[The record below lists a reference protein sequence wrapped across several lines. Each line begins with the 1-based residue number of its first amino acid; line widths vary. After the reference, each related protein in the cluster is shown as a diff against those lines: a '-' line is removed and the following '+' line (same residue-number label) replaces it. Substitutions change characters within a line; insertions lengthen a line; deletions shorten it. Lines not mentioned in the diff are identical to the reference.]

1 MPSLAGPSG
10 IASTCGR
17 ERLHGQTR
25 QSAAPPP
32 PAASVAHPLP
42 KEVVEWDTYSG
53 NLQSPEMANVAARV
67 SGLIMEMP
75 FKEGTIVKR
84 GDLLAVIDE
93 QPFMVDLD
101 SKLADQQR
109 AESTLAI
116 AQITFQRNVLLK
128 SRHAVADQEYD
139 NAKAACDQ
147 AAAALAAANA
157 AVASSRLNL
166 EWCRVRSPID
176 GRVSNKLVTVG
187 NLVTGGAGQA
197 PPTLLTTVTS
207 VSPMYLY
214 VDVDEHSI
222 LKYQKL
228 AEERK
233 LLSARDGKLPCF
245 FELEN
250 ETDFPHQ
257 GSIDFMD
264 NHVDSTTGTIK
275 VRAVLRNDS
284 GKFIPGCFAR
294 MRMPGSGRYRTL
306 LVPDD
311 AVGSDQNEHNVLVVD
326 KDNKVQVRPV
336 QFGALF
342 GDLRSIALRHQRRRS
357 RGGQRPDARSAGFSG
372 DADRSDH
379 QGGGRRVFR
388 SGHES
393 GGTGRFA
400 GREGP
405 PIVGQFRGDA
415 LGLPCTRGGGAGMKF
430 AAFFIERPVF
440 AAVISIA
447 TVVVGA
453 IAALRLPS
461 ASFPKLPRRPSP

>member
-1 MPSLAGPSG
+1 
-10 IASTCGR
+10 
-17 ERLHGQTR
+17 
-25 QSAAPPP
+25 
-32 PAASVAHPLP
+32 
-42 KEVVEWDTYSG
+42 
-53 NLQSPEMANVAARV
+53 
-67 SGLIMEMP
+67 MEMP

-116 AQITFQRNVLLK
+116 ARITFQRNVLLK

-294 MRMPGSGRYRTL
+294 MRVPGSGRYRTL

-336 QFGALF
+336 QLGALF
-342 GDLRSIALRHQRRRS
+342 GDLRSILSGISADDRVVVNGQMHARPGFPVTPTEVTIKAEAGAFSDPGTRVAERDASLDAKALQSSVNSVAMPSVSHARAAGRGNEVCRLLHRAAGICRRHLDRHGSRRRDRRFAAAERAVS
-357 RGGQRPDARSAGFSG
+357 RNCP
-372 DADRSDH
+372 ADRHRDRGLS
-379 QGGGRRVFR
+379 RR
-388 SGHES
+388 
-393 GGTGRFA
+393 
-400 GREGP
+400 
-405 PIVGQFRGDA
+405 
-415 LGLPCTRGGGAGMKF
+415 
-430 AAFFIERPVF
+430 ERQNGCRIDRH
-440 AAVISIA
+440 AN
-447 TVVVGA
+447 
-453 IAALRLPS
+453 
-461 ASFPKLPRRPSP
+461 